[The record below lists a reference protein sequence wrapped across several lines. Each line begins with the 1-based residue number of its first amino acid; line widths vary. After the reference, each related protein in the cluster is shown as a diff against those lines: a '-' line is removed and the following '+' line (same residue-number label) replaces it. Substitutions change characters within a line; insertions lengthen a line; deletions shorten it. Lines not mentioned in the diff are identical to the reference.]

1 MKVKDVIKRL
11 EKYNPE
17 AVLRLGGSKGEE
29 VLFICALAKDD
40 KNVWLES
47 ASMCDLNEEIAAR
60 FQQVKNGEITERENY
75 RNLIELG
82 ISTEDVKRVM
92 GEDVYCEM
100 MMTCVGGGL
109 AKEMG
114 REDLFDCTQKMDLF

>member
-1 MKVKDVIKRL
+1 MKVKDIIKKL

-17 AVLRLGGSKGEE
+17 AVLRLGGQKGEE

-47 ASMCDLNEEIAAR
+47 E
-60 FQQVKNGEITERENY
+60 NGEITEEENY
-75 RNLIELG
+75 RNLLEYG
-82 ISTEDVKRVM
+82 ISAEDVRKAMGNEVCNKFVKR
-92 GEDVYCEM
+92 
-100 MMTCVGGGL
+100 CVEGGL

-114 REDLFDCTQKMDLF
+114 REDLFDNLNKMNLF

>member
-29 VLFICALAKDD
+29 VLFTCALAQDD

-47 ASMCDLNEEIAAR
+47 ASMCDLNEEIATR

-75 RNLIELG
+75 RNLLELCIG
-82 ISTEDVKRVM
+82 PEEVRKAMGDEVCNKFVKR
-92 GEDVYCEM
+92 
-100 MMTCVGGGL
+100 CVEGGL

-114 REDLFDCTQKMDLF
+114 RENLF

>member
-17 AVLRLGGSKGEE
+17 AVLRLGGQKGEE
-29 VLFICALAKDD
+29 VLFICTLAKDD

-47 ASMCDLNEEIAAR
+47 ASMCDLNEEIATR
-60 FQQVKNGEITERENY
+60 FNKVENGEITEEENY

-82 ISTEDVKRVM
+82 ISAEDVKRAM
-92 GEDVYCEM
+92 GDEVCNKFVKR
-100 MMTCVGGGL
+100 CVEGGL